1 MKSFAASM
9 AIAATIAGAALYNSA
24 EETELFKVDLEAK
37 IQFNEYLA
45 KHNKSYGTQEE
56 YKFRLRVF
64 TKSLWYITKA
74 NEKNEDG
81 AVVGLNSLADM
92 TKEEYSKLRGYGIEK
107 KNKFA
112 SKPFGHKGENP
123 MMKKNK
129 RSHRKMEAED
139 DVSIPDA
146 VNWVDQGAVTPVK
159 NQAQCGSC
167 WAFSAT
173 GSMEGRN
180 FLKNGSL
187 VSLSEQQLVDCSTAE
202 GN

>member
-1 MKSFAASM
+1 M

-24 EETELFKVDLEAK
+24 EETQLFKINEEAE
-37 IQFNEYLA
+37 QSFNDYLA
-45 KHNKSYGTQEE
+45 KQGKSYATQEE

-64 TKSLWYITKA
+64 AKNLKVISKA
-74 NEKNEDG
+74 NEANDDG
-81 AVVGLNSLADM
+81 HVVGLNSLADM
-92 TKEEYSKLRGYGIEK
+92 TEEEYSKLRGYGIEK

-112 SKPFGHKGENP
+112 GKGFGHRGENP
-123 MMKKNK
+123 MKKNK

-187 VSLSEQQLVDCSTAE
+187 VSLSEQQLVDCSSAE